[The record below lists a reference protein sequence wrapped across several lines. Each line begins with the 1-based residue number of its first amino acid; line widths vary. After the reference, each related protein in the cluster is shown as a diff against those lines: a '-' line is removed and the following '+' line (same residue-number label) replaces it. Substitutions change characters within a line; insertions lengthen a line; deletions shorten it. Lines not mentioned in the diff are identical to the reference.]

1 MEQFI
6 RVLKSHPWHIAV
18 LGLLILTF
26 TNGMTAT
33 GNTIFDRV
41 FLDTF
46 GWSPPQLKLTGTIT
60 FLGAAALVFFMGA
73 VIDKIGV
80 KPGLLFGTALLAVGV
95 FAMSFVQSLSH
106 LYLIYAAFALVLVT
120 AGTNVVV
127 ILVSSLFQER
137 RGLAIGIA
145 LMGTSIGGAVVSRLG
160 AELLE
165 VMSWREAFRVEAIL
179 PLILFVMILFF
190 VPNTRARVVDD
201 GPVEP
206 DRPGFELREAL
217 RTRTFWALTI
227 SAMMTYFAIMAIV
240 QNLVLHG
247 TALDLPTL
255 EVSEL
260 FFFLTLGA
268 VITKFGVG
276 ALVDHFDSFT
286 VYRLLHLVMIG
297 GLLLLVTMR
306 VDLLG
311 AAVLVTALGW
321 GGMYTLYNFMVIDL
335 FGLKAAGKIT
345 GLVAVFEAVGAAT
358 GPLVLAEI
366 YRRMESYQLGF
377 AVLAVLLCSSLI
389 LSFLFRRNPKTDSIA
404 TAR

>member
-46 GWSPPQLKLTGTIT
+46 GWRASELKLTGTIT

-165 VMSWREAFRVEAIL
+165 IMSWREAFRYEAIL
-179 PLILFVMILFF
+179 PLVLFFLILFF
-190 VPNTRARVVDD
+190 VPNTRSKKTDSLEEAA
-201 GPVEP
+201 

-240 QNLVLHG
+240 QNLVIHG
-247 TALDLPTL
+247 TALDLPRL

-276 ALVDHFDSFT
+276 ALVDHFDSFI
-286 VYRLLHLVMIG
+286 VYRLLHLVMIA

-358 GPLVLAEI
+358 GPIALAGF
-366 YRRMESYQLGF
+366 YDSLDSYQYGF
-377 AVLAVLLCSSLI
+377 VLLTILLCASLI
-389 LSFLFRRNPKTDSIA
+389 LSFLFRRNPKTALIA
-404 TAR
+404 KAR